1 MRKKIGGDSSYFFC
15 YRAMSERVRFFAF
28 LRHEKT
34 MTLPLFPSCCGNN
47 RGKIPL
53 LESYPLARTHY
64 VTHNKLKI
72 IN

>member
-1 MRKKIGGDSSYFFC
+1 MFLPCKFAFGMRKKIGGDSSYFFC

-34 MTLPLFPSCCGNN
+34 MTLPL
-47 RGKIPL
+47 